1 VSRCTAWCRQN
12 VKEVVRSSESTGP
25 DLVQRLYVLDYGPF
39 QVHRNQR
46 IIGIPGYL
54 IQTLDDVNIL
64 VDTGFPARYVDDPDG
79 AARKIPASDC
89 NAERDHRH
97 QSLRADDRL
106 VNCP

>member
-1 VSRCTAWCRQN
+1 M
-12 VKEVVRSSESTGP
+12 SSESTGP
-25 DLVQRLYVLDYGPF
+25 DLVQRLYVLDYGLF
-39 QVHRNQR
+39 QVHSNQR

-89 NAERDHRH
+89 KAERDHRH

-106 VNCP
+106 VNYP